1 MKIIDILA
9 QANEP
14 LISYEIIPPLRG
26 KSATQV
32 YSVIDEL
39 IEFHPPFIDVTSHA
53 ADSVFIE
60 QPDGTFK
67 RKIQRKRPGSIG
79 LCAAIKYRYKVE
91 AVPHLLCRGFSRQ
104 ESEDAL
110 IELNYL
116 GIDNVLAVTGDGDK
130 SPGSNSSGRATNT
143 HSLELVEQIK
153 SMNHGQY
160 EDDIFESTPSDFCIG
175 VGAYPE
181 KHPESPNLEQ
191 DIRYLKKK
199 IEAGADY
206 IVTQMFFDNSDYFR
220 FVELCRLNGIKVPI
234 IPGIK
239 LITKKSQITSLP
251 KYFSVNIPDDLAL
264 AMMNSGNQQECIDIG
279 LEFAL
284 KQCEALMVG
293 NVPALHFYVMQDVKH
308 IKQIVSTLKKY

>member
-1 MKIIDILA
+1 MKIIDILE
-9 QANEP
+9 QGKEP

-53 ADSVFIE
+53 ADSTYLE
-60 QPDGTFK
+60 LQDGTFK
-67 RKIQRKRPGSIG
+67 RKVQRKRPGSIG

-91 AVPHLLCRGFSRQ
+91 AVPHLLCRGFTRQ

-130 SPGSNSSGRATNT
+130 SPGPKSPGKTTNKY
-143 HSLELVEQIK
+143 SLELVEQIER
-153 SMNHGQY
+153 MNQGQY

-181 KHPESPNLEQ
+181 KHPESPSLEQ
-191 DIRYLKKK
+191 DIRYLKEKVA
-199 IEAGADY
+199 AGADY
-206 IVTQMFFDNSDYFR
+206 I
-220 FVELCRLNGIKVPI
+220 
-234 IPGIK
+234 
-239 LITKKSQITSLP
+239 
-251 KYFSVNIPDDLAL
+251 SVA
-264 AMMNSGNQQECIDIG
+264 
-279 LEFAL
+279 
-284 KQCEALMVG
+284 
-293 NVPALHFYVMQDVKH
+293 NVF
-308 IKQIVSTLKKY
+308 

>member
-26 KSATQV
+26 KSAAQV
-32 YSVIDEL
+32 YNVIDEL

-53 ADSVFIE
+53 ADSIYLE
-60 QPDGTFK
+60 QQDGTFK

-130 SPGSNSSGRATNT
+130 SPVSNSSGRATNRY
-143 HSLELVEQIK
+143 SLELVEQIK
-153 SMNHGQY
+153 RMNHGQY
-160 EDDIFESTPSDFCIG
+160 EDDIFESTPSNFCIG

-181 KHPESPNLEQ
+181 KHPDSPSLEQ
-191 DIRYLKKK
+191 DIRYLKNKVR
-199 IEAGADY
+199 AGADY

-220 FVELCRLNGIKVPI
+220 FVDLCRVNEINVPI

-239 LITKKSQITSLP
+239 LMTKKNQITSLP
-251 KYFSVNIPDDLAL
+251 KHFSVNIPDDFTL
-264 AMMNSGNQQECIDIG
+264 AMMNSTNQDECINIG

-284 KQCEALMVG
+284 KQCDGLMAG

-308 IKQIVSTLKKY
+308 VKQIVSTLKKY

>member
-9 QANEP
+9 KTNEP

-26 KSATQV
+26 KSAKQV
-32 YSVIDEL
+32 YSIIDEL

-53 ADSVFIE
+53 ADATYIE
-60 QPDGTFK
+60 QADGTYK
-67 RKIQRKRPGSIG
+67 RKVQRKRPGSIG
-79 LCAAIKYRYKVE
+79 LCAAIKYRYNVE

-130 SPGSNSSGRATNT
+130 SPGSSSSGKTTNKY
-143 HSLELVEQIK
+143 SLELVEQIK
-153 SMNHGQY
+153 RMNRGQY
-160 EDDIFESTPSDFCIG
+160 EEDIFESTPSDFCIG

-181 KHPESPNLEQ
+181 KHPESHSLEQ
-191 DIRYLKKK
+191 DIRYLKDKVA
-199 IEAGADY
+199 AGADY
-206 IVTQMFFDNSDYFR
+206 IVSQMFFNNPDYFR
-220 FVELCRLNGIKVPI
+220 FVKLCRSNEINIPI

-239 LITKKSQITSLP
+239 LITKKSQIKSLP
-251 KYFSVNIPDDLAL
+251 KHFSVNIPDDFAL
-264 AMMNSGNQQECIDIG
+264 AMMESKSEKEGRDLG
-279 LEFAL
+279 LKFAL
-284 KQCEALMVG
+284 KQCEELMSANIPG
-293 NVPALHFYVMQDVKH
+293 LHFYVMQDVSH

>member
-1 MKIIDILA
+1 MKIVDILRKA
-9 QANEP
+9 KEP

-26 KSATQV
+26 KSARQV

-53 ADSVFIE
+53 ADSVYLE
-60 QPDGTFK
+60 QQDGTFK
-67 RKIQRKRPGSIG
+67 REIQRKRPGTIG

-130 SPGSNSSGRATNT
+130 SPFSNKLGRTTNKFSGD
-143 HSLELVEQIK
+143 LVKQIK
-153 SMNHGQY
+153 RMNQGQY
-160 EDDIFESTPSDFCIG
+160 EDDIFDSTPSDFCVG

-181 KHPESPNLEQ
+181 KHPESPNLQQ
-191 DIRYLKKK
+191 DIRHLKNKVN
-199 IEAGADY
+199 AGADY

-220 FVELCRLNGIKVPI
+220 FVDLCRANEINVPI

-239 LITKKSQITSLP
+239 LISKKIQITSLP
-251 KYFSVNIPDDLAL
+251 KHFSVNIPDDLAL
-264 AMMNSGNQQECIDIG
+264 AMMNATSHEECVEIG
-279 LEFAL
+279 LEFTL
-284 KQCEALMVG
+284 KQCDELMAA